1 MIYILLGIS
10 YTMDIWDN
18 LPDCLL
24 DKIYSKIIF
33 PQPKKLLYD
42 IESYILFMDFVNS
55 GYVNINS
62 ILLNLILIDAR
73 IPDNKDKITEFND
86 ILVKDINI
94 YSNYVLKCIKKY
106 ALKITPDMRYKI
118 IRTFIF
124 IE

>member
-18 LPDCLL
+18 LPDCVL
-24 DKIYSKIIF
+24 DKIYSKITF

-62 ILLNLILIDAR
+62 ILWNLILIDAR
-73 IPDNKDKITEFND
+73 IPDNKNKITEFND
-86 ILVKDINI
+86 IIVKDINI
-94 YSNYVLKCIKKY
+94 YNNYVLKCIKKY

>member
-62 ILLNLILIDAR
+62 ILWNLILIDAR

-94 YSNYVLKCIKKY
+94 YSNYVLKCIKKH

>member
-1 MIYILLGIS
+1 
-10 YTMDIWDN
+10 
-18 LPDCLL
+18 
-24 DKIYSKIIF
+24 
-33 PQPKKLLYD
+33 
-42 IESYILFMDFVNS
+42 MDFVNS
-55 GYVNINS
+55 GCVNINS
-62 ILLNLILIDAR
+62 ILWNLILIDAKFQ
-73 IPDNKDKITEFND
+73 DNKDKITEFND